1 MDANPQSI
9 VPTAFDEVE
18 HSEGPPMLPGEVAA
32 PPTPAPPRLAA
43 LYDVPV
49 KVEAVLGGA
58 KMRVDELL
66 GTGPGSVIELDRR
79 VGEPVDVLVNGR
91 LLARGEL
98 VLIEGGLGVTLTEI
112 VRQEG

>member
-9 VPTAFDEVE
+9 VPAAFDEADTA
-18 HSEGPPMLPGEVAA
+18 PPLLPGEVPPPQPAAA
-32 PPTPAPPRLAA
+32 PPALAA
-43 LYDVPV
+43 LYDIPV

-58 KMRVDELL
+58 RMRVDELL

-79 VGEPVDVLVNGR
+79 VGEPVDVIVNGR